1 MTAYKFLIKD
11 IYTNEKREFEHISES
26 SDSRVAHK
34 EGMRSIKYEEDI
46 EKVYTDQNKSLNVK
60 SYDRLVYDKRKGFL
74 LILHYIHHQRH
85 PAGCLFLLNNYM
97 IPAEIMTMAGGSIV
111 GFFFKLVAKRA
122 ENEQKRFEMMMKE
135 KKFADDSAD
144 KAVQRVGVDAGKWV
158 RRLIVVSVIWCH
170 PGSLHYY
177 IYESSNCCRRTSYT
191 KNIVGT
197 IRN

>member
-74 LILHYIHHQRH
+74 
-85 PAGCLFLLNNYM
+85 
-97 IPAEIMTMAGGSIV
+97 
-111 GFFFKLVAKRA
+111 
-122 ENEQKRFEMMMKE
+122 
-135 KKFADDSAD
+135 D
-144 KAVQRVGVDAGKWV
+144 
-158 RRLIVVSVIWCH
+158 
-170 PGSLHYY
+170 
-177 IYESSNCCRRTSYT
+177 
-191 KNIVGT
+191 
-197 IRN
+197 